1 MFLQRSV
8 WWGGGSALGGA
19 STHRPYHART
29 AAQAARGWVSR
40 SSNDLAKKEKHT
52 VQVEPTFGLDLKLAR
67 KRGSF
72 KRIKPHTLALSAAAL
87 LAVFN
92 LFCTSE
98 PLFCVFA
105 CLKGRPP
112 PPSLNLSQRV
122 CVVLCVMM
130 ACGALARRQQ
140 KQSSARHARTPKGW
154 RSPTA
159 ETPPLAKTLCARLA
173 RGVPGKQ
180 AACIARVSECRNCA
194 VGSQPQTLP

>member
-1 MFLQRSV
+1 M
-8 WWGGGSALGGA
+8 
-19 STHRPYHART
+19 
-29 AAQAARGWVSR
+29 
-40 SSNDLAKKEKHT
+40 
-52 VQVEPTFGLDLKLAR
+52 EPTFGLDLKLAR

-72 KRIKPHTLALSAAAL
+72 KRIKPHTLTALSAAAL

-98 PLFCVFA
+98 PLFCVFFA

-122 CVVLCVMM
+122 CVVLCVMMM

-180 AACIARVSECRNCA
+180 AACIVRVSECRNCGRWPPVSNVA
-194 VGSQPQTLP
+194 LKNPERHD